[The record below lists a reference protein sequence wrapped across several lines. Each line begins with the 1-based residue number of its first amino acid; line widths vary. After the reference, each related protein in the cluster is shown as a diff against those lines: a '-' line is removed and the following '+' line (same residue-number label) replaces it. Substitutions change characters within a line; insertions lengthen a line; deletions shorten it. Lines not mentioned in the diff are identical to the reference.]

1 MGLALTRKAKRN
13 TDQDHSLTSL
23 LRRGT
28 ESNVK
33 GRHGLGAL
41 APLPWP
47 GFGSLGS
54 PSVSLT
60 PLFLSSVCCLLDE
73 RPDR

>member
-1 MGLALTRKAKRN
+1 MALTRKAKRN

-47 GFGSLGS
+47 VWFTWITI
-54 PSVSLT
+54 SVFDPFVL
-60 PLFLSSVCCLLDE
+60 VKCLLFAG
-73 RPDR
+73 